1 MPKTKSFI
9 VAVEGDTVDGRK
21 IEASWIRDIAATYDR
36 ATYGARVNKE
46 HIVGLSGAEP
56 FKAYGDVLSCSADEV
71 TLQLGGKPVKKLA
84 LRAEIEASDDL
95 VALTANGQKIY
106 TSIEVA
112 PNFANTGKA
121 GLVGLAVTD
130 TPASLGTDVL
140 TFAIKHPGALSTGP
154 RLKAAGNVFSLGH
167 ETSFE
172 LAAGEVAT
180 PPADSAAGM
189 FAAITAFFTGA
200 GKTPPAIVVPPA
212 PAPPAPPAAGSPPA
226 ANDNEFAAQVT
237 KGFTDM
243 TAAIT
248 KLGSELRGE
257 IGTIRTDQA
266 ALKAQVEGTARPGQ
280 FQRQPASG
288 GSAAIQTDF

>member
-9 VAVEGDTVDGRK
+9 VATSGATCDGRT
-21 IEASWIRDIAATYDR
+21 IEPQWLKDIAATYNR

-56 FKAYGDVLSCSADEV
+56 FKAYGDVLACSVEDVEL
-71 TLQLGGKPVKKLA
+71 TIGGKKEKRVA

-95 VALTANGQKIY
+95 VAMVGNGQKIY
-106 TSIEVA
+106 TSIEVQ
-112 PNFANTGKA
+112 PDFAGSGKA

-130 TPASLGTDVL
+130 TPASLGTEVL
-140 TFAIKHPGALSTGP
+140 SFALKHPGALSIGP
-154 RLKAAGNVFSLGH
+154 KLKAEGNVFSLGY

-172 LAAGEVAT
+172 LAAGEVAN

-200 GKTPPAIVVPPA
+200 GKAGAATP
-212 PAPPAPPAAGSPPA
+212 PAPPAPPAPPVPA
-226 ANDNEFAAQVT
+226 ANDNEFGSQVA

-243 TAAIT
+243 TAAIA
-248 KLGSELRGE
+248 KLGTELRGE
-257 IGTIRTDQA
+257 IGTIRSDHA
-266 ALKAQVEGTARPGQ
+266 ALKEQVEGTAKPGQ
-280 FQRQPASG
+280 FQRHVASG